1 MGKFRADNPSE
12 FAKLVEQQAK
22 AMDRLLVQLQNEGT
36 RKMVQAGRIIEA
48 RSKEIITEKNHIVTG
63 TLRRTMNTQL
73 IPVRKGLLEVE
84 VGNPMVYAPSVE
96 ALPDTGGRAPAIGPR
111 GGKLPGRGQ
120 GGGFLNPAAVQT
132 FAAVTDFLAREW
144 LTPTLRRNW
153 TPKK

>member
-1 MGKFRADNPSE
+1 MAKFQADDPKE
-12 FAKLVEQQAK
+12 FAKLVEAQAK
-22 AMDRLLVQLQNEGT
+22 AIDRLLVDLQNEGK

-73 IPVRKGLLEVE
+73 LSGRKGLIEVE
-84 VGNPMVYAPSVE
+84 VGNPMVYAPAVE
-96 ALPDTGGRAPAIGPR
+96 ALPNTGGRAPSVGPR
-111 GGKLPGRGQ
+111 GGKIPGRGQ

-144 LTPTLRRNW
+144 LTPTLRKNW
-153 TPKK
+153 TPK